1 MNELGHLLL
10 NLLAGVTLMLLAWP
24 RLRRLGF
31 TILGAR
37 LTYVDD
43 HGH

>member
-10 NLLAGVTLMLLAWP
+10 NIMAGAVTMLLAWP

-31 TILGAR
+31 TSF
-37 LTYVDD
+37 
-43 HGH
+43 